1 MNGAVNV
8 MRDGAVARV
17 TLSRPEVR
25 NAFNAELIADLHDA
39 FATLAVEPPEALR
52 AVVLAGEGAAF
63 CAGADVAWMRA
74 SVALSVED
82 NEADARRMAEMLAT
96 IDACPVP
103 VIARVHGAALGGGMG
118 LCAVADIAL
127 AASDTVFGFTE
138 TKLGI
143 LPAVISPFVIARI
156 GEGQARALFPTGE
169 RFDAERALRIGL
181 VHEVL
186 ADELTL
192 DERVAAVVG
201 ELLSAGPVAARA
213 AKAIIRDQR
222 GLSAAREA
230 VADGRG
236 HRASARFAGRTGGPD
251 RVPGQAPRLLA
262 GLSAQAPGTREGR
275 RSQQPPL
282 PGV

>member
-1 MNGAVNV
+1 VNGAVNV
-8 MRDGAVARV
+8 MREGAVARV

-82 NEADARRMAEMLAT
+82 NQADARRMAEMLAT

-118 LCAVADIAL
+118 LCAVADISL

-186 ADELTL
+186 ADELAL

-222 GLSAAREA
+222 GLSAAEKRSLTVEA
-230 VADGRG
+230 IARLRVSPEGQEGLTAYLDKRP
-236 HRASARFAGRTGGPD
+236 ASWRD
-251 RVPGQAPRLLA
+251 
-262 GLSAQAPGTREGR
+262 
-275 RSQQPPL
+275 
-282 PGV
+282 